1 MPLLNTFLL
10 IFICYLETCLRE
22 FMFLLKTLIYL
33 ANTSNL
39 KTINLLTMGP
49 KNAIFDRDYP
59 LQILYYINKIY
70 NHSSSQKHRNHLLN
84 KILKRKQNKQKTT
97 EIFR

>member
-1 MPLLNTFLL
+1 
-10 IFICYLETCLRE
+10 
-22 FMFLLKTLIYL
+22 MFLLKTLIYL

-59 LQILYYINKIY
+59 LQILYYINKI
-70 NHSSSQKHRNHLLN
+70 
-84 KILKRKQNKQKTT
+84 
-97 EIFR
+97 